1 MPSTALQLFNLENSY
16 ELAFPNDFDE
26 VGLNSSAG
34 SILTDFKTHQ
44 PATIYLD
51 STVDE
56 ARLFLANA
64 HSAVLSVVDRN
75 QHFRGLISEE
85 GLCDEAVMRLISAA
99 RKRQDIQVR
108 DLMVSREQI
117 MAIDYESL
125 GRTTVAKLITLLRRE
140 GQPYV
145 LVVDHNSTRI
155 RGLISAADLARRLHL
170 PVEIHQHQSFIE
182 IFDAVMH

>member
-1 MPSTALQLFNLENSY
+1 MPTTPLQLFNLENNY
-16 ELAFPNDFDE
+16 ELAFPNDFDD
-26 VGLNSSAG
+26 VDLNSPAQ

-44 PATIYLD
+44 PATVYLD

-56 ARLFLANA
+56 ARHFLANA
-64 HSAVLSVVDRN
+64 HSAVLPVVDSN

-85 GLCDEAVMRLISAA
+85 GLGEEAVMRLVSST
-99 RKRQDIQVR
+99 RKRPDIQVR

-125 GRTTVAKLITLLRRE
+125 GRTTVAKLISLLRRE

-145 LVVDHNSTRI
+145 LVVDHNSTHI

>member
-1 MPSTALQLFNLENSY
+1 MPTTNLQLFNLDHGY
-16 ELAFPNDFDE
+16 ELAFPNDFDD
-26 VGLNSSAG
+26 VALSSPAQ

-44 PATIYLD
+44 PATIYQD
-51 STVDE
+51 SSVDE

-64 HSAVLSVVDRN
+64 HSAALSVVDRN

-85 GLCDEAVMRLISAA
+85 GLGEEAVIRLVGPA

-108 DLMVSREQI
+108 DLMMPREQI
-117 MAIDYESL
+117 MAIDHESL

-145 LVVDHNSTRI
+145 LVVDHDSTRI
-155 RGLISAADLARRLHL
+155 RGLISAADLGRRLHL
-170 PVEIHQHQSFIE
+170 PVEIRQHRSFIE